1 MTVQEKEQEATSA
14 GQELACVTSADI
26 LLARASQVA
35 RAKGYRGTPCTAK
48 LRGIK
53 STETERDE
61 ECNATYQWTKRLENI
76 HLINGEERK

>member
-1 MTVQEKEQEATSA
+1 MSLLLTSYWPEQVKWPEP
-14 GQELACVTSADI
+14 
-26 LLARASQVA
+26 
-35 RAKGYRGTPCTAK
+35 RGTEVRPAQPSYVV
-48 LRGIK
+48 K